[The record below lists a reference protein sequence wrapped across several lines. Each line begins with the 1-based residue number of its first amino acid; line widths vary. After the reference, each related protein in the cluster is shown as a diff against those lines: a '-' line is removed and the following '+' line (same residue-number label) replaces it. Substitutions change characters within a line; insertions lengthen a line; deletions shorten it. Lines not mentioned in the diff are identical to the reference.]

1 MDRSIE
7 RIKNPCVSSCKE
19 NCSCLL
25 NSAGACHWFL
35 IGRKSLT
42 LKPSRISEYS
52 NIKISLTVV
61 DRHFN

>member
-42 LKPSRISEYS
+42 LKPSRIFQSIQTLNFLNS
-52 NIKISLTVV
+52 C
-61 DRHFN
+61 R